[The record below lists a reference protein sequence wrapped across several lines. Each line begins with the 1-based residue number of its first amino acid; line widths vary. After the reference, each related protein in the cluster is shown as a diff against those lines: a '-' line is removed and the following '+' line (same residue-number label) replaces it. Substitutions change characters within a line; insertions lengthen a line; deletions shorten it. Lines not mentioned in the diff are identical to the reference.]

1 MGKWMGLVAALVVA
15 GIVLAAV
22 PGSGARGGRLA
33 GTAYAQQPYSLGD
46 CIDDLEEQLSD
57 DQRANKAEILAP
69 LCESL
74 LANLPE
80 SLPNKYEPS
89 YFAACV
95 VNSGGMARVLEG
107 GPVRDAALA
116 NCLGG
121 LRSGEIQDCINSAMS
136 IAKDT
141 DQAEELCTIVYQ
153 SRPLGVVASNVI
165 ACATAR
171 LLVNLT
177 KPELE
182 DIVGSFNDCNQ
193 QLAKEAMTRPEDNT
207 TSLPG
212 AEECLRLIGSGST
225 ETDTA
230 QARCAFILQ
239 AQPAGVDLNAL
250 AGCIGSATDFQE
262 AYRRCAEM
270 LAMPAVTA
278 TAVAI
283 PPTLPPATPTTPAA
297 RLGITVGSSYML
309 GSVLRYCYTVPG
321 PGFVRVTL
329 TFSSGGGRQLLAGN
343 DDGRGDCRNE
353 QIQAPA
359 SGVHPTSGC
368 VVIEYVAG
376 TTQSA
381 QACFAITGGPT
392 VTATT
397 TTCRQWDVSGTWNT
411 AHSDNSYHPSFTFQ
425 QNGTSIT
432 GTASLP
438 AGEQANAR
446 YTGPGTVTG
455 SMKGDQLD
463 VIVTWPRANG
473 AVQGR
478 YFGTVTQGRVS
489 GMGVAVGASSG
500 IGWTGTGPTR
510 CVSTG

>member
-1 MGKWMGLVAALVVA
+1 MTMRKWMGLVAALVVA
-15 GIVLAAV
+15 GMVLAAV
-22 PGSGARGGRLA
+22 PGNRIGAGHSARVALA
-33 GTAYAQQPYSLGD
+33 DEMYTLGD
-46 CIDDLEEQLSD
+46 CIDDLEEQLPD
-57 DQRANKAEILAP
+57 DQRANKVEILTP

-74 LANLPE
+74 IANLPE
-80 SLPNKYEPS
+80 SLPNKYQPS
-89 YFAACV
+89 YFSACV
-95 VNSGGMARVLEG
+95 VNSGGVARVIEA
-107 GPVRDAALA
+107 GPIREAALA

-121 LRSGEIQDCINSAMS
+121 LRSGEIEECVNSAMS

-193 QLAKEAMTRPEDNT
+193 QLAKEAMTRPDDNT

-212 AEECLRLIGSGST
+212 AEECLRRIGSGPT
-225 ETDTA
+225 VTDTA

-239 AQPAGVDLNAL
+239 ALPAGVDISAL
-250 AGCIGSATDFQE
+250 AACIGGATDFQE

-270 LAMPAVTA
+270 LAMPTVTA
-278 TAVAI
+278 TAV
-283 PPTLPPATPTTPAA
+283 PPTQTPTMPAA
-297 RLGITVGSSYML
+297 RLGITTGSSYML
-309 GSVLRYCYTVPG
+309 GATMRYCYTVPG
-321 PGFVRVTL
+321 PGFVRVTM

-343 DDGRGDCRNE
+343 DDGRGDCRTE
-353 QIQAPA
+353 QIQGPS
-359 SGVHPTSGC
+359 SGAQPTSGC
-368 VVIEYVAG
+368 VVIEYVAA

-392 VTATT
+392 ATATA
-397 TTCRQWDVSGTWNT
+397 TTCRQWDVSGTWTT
-411 AHSDNSYHPSFTFQ
+411 AHSDNSYHPTFTLQ

-432 GTASLP
+432 GTATLP
-438 AGEQANAR
+438 SGEQANAQ
-446 YTGPGTVTG
+446 YIGPGSVTG

-463 VIVTWPRANG
+463 VVVTWPRRNMS
-473 AVQGR
+473 VQGR

-500 IGWTGTGPTR
+500 IGWTGSGPTR
-510 CVSTG
+510 CVSTM